1 MRGRTLSDAYVIL
14 DEAQN
19 ATRAQL
25 KMFLTRLGPGSKMIV
40 SGDVT
45 QVDLPRGVRSGMHDV
60 EHLFAGI
67 DDVGIVRLTEADV
80 VRHPLVAKIVAAYD
94 RAEER

>member
-1 MRGRTLSDAYVIL
+1 
-14 DEAQN
+14 
-19 ATRAQL
+19 
-25 KMFLTRLGPGSKMIV
+25 MIV

-60 EHLFAGI
+60 EQLFASVE
-67 DDVGIVRLTEADV
+67 DVGIVRLTEADV